1 MSIVGETSVS
11 YKCPHCGAP
20 LSFLPGHDKVTC
32 EYCGTEYDAASIE
45 EMFAREQDAAR
56 RAAEAKEADF
66 KAAEAGS
73 AWSPEECAAMTMQ
86 TCSSCGAELVS
97 DGNTM
102 ATECAYCGS
111 PNMMPAKFDGMMKPD
126 FIIPYKKTKKD
137 AQAALQE
144 FYKGK
149 YLLLMALPAAI
160 A

>member
-73 AWSPEECAAMTMQ
+73 AWSTEECAAMTMQ

-111 PNMMPAKFDGMMKPD
+111 PNMMPARIDGMM
-126 FIIPYKKTKKD
+126 
-137 AQAALQE
+137 
-144 FYKGK
+144 
-149 YLLLMALPAAI
+149 
-160 A
+160 